1 MRPFALRYELN
12 DDVRRVKFLLA
23 HNSFSAYEVFA
34 LAADYDPVGDD
45 VSIYTLDGRNLEGE
59 LVPKVAGG
67 QFNEADT
74 WRPLCPYHSLW
85 ANEDDPRSTG
95 FDHQGNFGI
104 FSYPVGWASFPVAR
118 KVCENDQIHSDMGKL
133 GYQNMMNPDYRYW
146 WNIYNAQRG
155 HLVSPLSW
163 WSFVQTEID
172 YREKTNLDL
181 LDASWNAE
189 VHGLS
194 YVAEKV
200 SAGGSISNRICLVL
214 IPRFPIRGDTNTVS
228 GEGYWET
235 GKAAVYQ
242 DFASQVKESGFTAG
256 FHGRYWDSLVLGP
269 QGGAI
274 LVNIWWDD
282 EVYLDSEL
290 LVSVTELTPQWFGA
304 ARWRGGLYT
313 DLMKYLRESEFR
325 LGGLDAR
332 LGLRELVV
340 PVYAWLNP
348 VRIGSLVNQD
358 LMEDLETLEDP
369 ELVRYRDE
377 DGNPVP
383 LFWQVVGLRWDMARN
398 TALFVLKETRDSGWG
413 PPEQSR

>member
-1 MRPFALRYELN
+1 
-12 DDVRRVKFLLA
+12 
-23 HNSFSAYEVFA
+23 
-34 LAADYDPVGDD
+34 
-45 VSIYTLDGRNLEGE
+45 
-59 LVPKVAGG
+59 
-67 QFNEADT
+67 
-74 WRPLCPYHSLW
+74 
-85 ANEDDPRSTG
+85 
-95 FDHQGNFGI
+95 
-104 FSYPVGWASFPVAR
+104 
-118 KVCENDQIHSDMGKL
+118 MGKL
-133 GYQNMMNPDYRYW
+133 GYQNMMGPDYRYW
-146 WNIYNAQRG
+146 WNVYNAQRG
-155 HLVSPLSW
+155 HLITPLSW

-181 LDASWNAE
+181 MGGSWE
-189 VHGLS
+189 GGMHGIS
-194 YVAEKV
+194 YVAGRIM
-200 SAGGSISNRICLVL
+200 AGGSNANRICLVL

-235 GKAAVYQ
+235 DKAAVYQ

-383 LFWQVVGLRWDMARN
+383 LFWQVVGLRWDLARN